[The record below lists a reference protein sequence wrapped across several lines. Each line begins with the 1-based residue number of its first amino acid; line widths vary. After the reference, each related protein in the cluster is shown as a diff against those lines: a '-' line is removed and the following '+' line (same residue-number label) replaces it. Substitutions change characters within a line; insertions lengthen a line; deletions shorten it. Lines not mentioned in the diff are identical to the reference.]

1 MISRNH
7 LLVKLLES
15 VRIVVH
21 RYAKISGT
29 TSLIKVEVQG
39 YDYKNKGYRETWA
52 RVVTTIITDI
62 MSKADE

>member
-7 LLVKLLES
+7 LLVRLLES
-15 VRIVVH
+15 VRVVVH
-21 RYAKISGT
+21 RYTKVSGT

-39 YDYKNKGYRETWA
+39 YDYKNKSYGETWA
-52 RVVTTIITDI
+52 RVATTIITYI